1 MIKKVLA
8 IIVTH
13 NRKELLY
20 ECINALISQSY
31 QCDILI
37 IDNAS
42 TDGTNDLVFRNFANN
57 DKIKYCRLE
66 ENIGGAGGYNFGLK
80 EASKYDYDYFWL
92 MDDDCIVSNDSLDKL
107 IEADNTLNG
116 NWCFLSSKVLW
127 MDGTLCKT
135 NVQRRKVAR
144 KINDFTSPLVKVD
157 YASFVSLLIKKEDVL
172 ILGLPIKDFFIWS
185 DDLEY
190 TRRFTLKDNDTHRY
204 TAKSGYL
211 VNDSIVTHKCKQNI
225 GINIAIDSPDRIDRY
240 KYIYRNDVYT
250 FKKEG
255 LRGILFLI
263 TRFVYHVFKIVLSG
277 KNIPHKL
284 AIMVK
289 GHIDGIN
296 YNPLIEYV
304 EKN

>member
-13 NRKELLY
+13 NRKELLN
-20 ECINALISQSY
+20 ECIDALLSQNFP
-31 QCDILI
+31 CDILI
-37 IDNAS
+37 IDNDS
-42 TDGTNDLVFRNFANN
+42 TDGTKDLVFQNYANN
-57 DKIKYCRLE
+57 DKITYCRLG

-80 EASKYDYDYFWL
+80 EACKKDYDYFWL
-92 MDDDCIVSNDSLDKL
+92 MDDDCIVNKDSLNKL
-107 IEADNTLNG
+107 IEADETLGG
-116 NWCFLSSKVLW
+116 NWGFLSSKVLW
-127 MDGTLCKT
+127 IDGTPCKT

-144 KINDFTSPLVKVD
+144 KIKDFSSKLVNVD

-190 TRRFTLKDNDTHRY
+190 TRRFTLKNDNCRY
-204 TAKSGYL
+204 LAKSGYL
-211 VNDSIVTHKCKQNI
+211 VNDSIVIHKCKENI

-255 LRGILFLI
+255 LKGILFLV
-263 TRFVYHVFKIVLSG
+263 TRFIYHVLKIVLSG
-277 KNIPHKL
+277 NNIAHKL
-284 AIMVK
+284 TIMVK
-289 GHIDGIN
+289 GHIVGIN
-296 YNPLIEYV
+296 FNPLIEYV
-304 EKN
+304 

>member
-13 NRKELLY
+13 NRKELLN

-31 QCDILI
+31 PCDILI
-37 IDNAS
+37 IDNDS
-42 TDGTNDLVFRNFANN
+42 TDGTKDLVFQNYVNN
-57 DKIKYCRLE
+57 DKITYCRLD

-80 EASKYDYDYFWL
+80 EACKKDYDYFWL
-92 MDDDCIVSNDSLDKL
+92 MDDDCIVNKDSLNKL
-107 IEADNTLNG
+107 IEADETLGG
-116 NWCFLSSKVLW
+116 NWGFLSSKVLW
-127 MDGTLCKT
+127 IDGTPCKT

-144 KINDFTSPLVKVD
+144 KIKDFSSKLVNVD

-190 TRRFTLKDNDTHRY
+190 TRRFTLKNNDTHRY

-225 GINIAIDSPDRIDRY
+225 GINIAVDSADRIDRY

-255 LRGILFLI
+255 VRGILFLI
-263 TRFVYHVFKIVLSG
+263 TRFIYHVFKIVFSG
-277 KNIPHKL
+277 KKISHKL
-284 AIMVK
+284 AIIVK
-289 GHIDGIN
+289 GHINGISF
-296 YNPLIEYV
+296 NPAIEYI
-304 EKN
+304 

>member
-1 MIKKVLA
+1 MLKKVLA

-13 NRKELLY
+13 NRKELLN
-20 ECINALISQSY
+20 ECIDALLSQSFP
-31 QCDILI
+31 CDILI
-37 IDNAS
+37 IDNDS
-42 TDGTNDLVFRNFANN
+42 TDGTKDLVFQNYANN
-57 DKIKYCRLE
+57 DKITYCRLD

-80 EASKYDYDYFWL
+80 EACKKDYDYFWL
-92 MDDDCIVSNDSLDKL
+92 MDDDCIVNKDSLDKL
-107 IEADNTLNG
+107 IEADKILSG
-116 NWCFLSSKVLW
+116 NWGFLSSKVLW
-127 MDGTLCKT
+127 TDGTPCKT

-144 KINDFTSPLVKVD
+144 KIKDFTSKLVNVD

-190 TRRFTLKDNDTHRY
+190 TRRFTHKNSKNCRY
-204 TAKSGYL
+204 SAKSGYL
-211 VNDSIVTHKCKQNI
+211 VNDSIVIHKCKENI
-225 GINIAIDSPDRIDRY
+225 GINIAIDSADRIDRY

-255 LRGILFLI
+255 VRGILFLI
-263 TRFVYHVFKIVLSG
+263 IRFFYHIFKILLSE
-277 KNIPHKL
+277 KNITHKL
-284 AIMVK
+284 SIMVK
-289 GHIDGIN
+289 GHINGIN